1 MLLEIACIVAG
12 FLAGMTYAQERDW
25 QRYRRTRDEVK
36 DEVSREFDYYK
47 NLSESLKNDLTRAK
61 QQNNTLKGKND
72 RYQ

>member
-36 DEVSREFDYYK
+36 EEIAKEYDYYR
-47 NLSESLKNDLTRAK
+47 NLSESLKQDLHELKTRK
-61 QQNNTLKGKND
+61 K
-72 RYQ
+72 

>member
-1 MLLEIACIVAG
+1 MLLEIACITAG

-47 NLSESLKNDLTRAK
+47 NLSESLKQDLHR
-61 QQNNTLKGKND
+61 LKSKK
-72 RYQ
+72 

>member
-47 NLSESLKNDLTRAK
+47 NLSESLKQDLHR
-61 QQNNTLKGKND
+61 LKNKK
-72 RYQ
+72 

>member
-25 QRYRRTRDEVK
+25 QRYRRTREEVK

-61 QQNNTLKGKND
+61 QQNNTLKGKK
-72 RYQ
+72 

>member
-47 NLSESLKNDLTRAK
+47 NLSESLKKDLHDIKTRK
-61 QQNNTLKGKND
+61 
-72 RYQ
+72 

>member
-47 NLSESLKNDLTRAK
+47 NLSESLKKDLHDLKTRK
-61 QQNNTLKGKND
+61 
-72 RYQ
+72 

>member
-36 DEVSREFDYYK
+36 AEISQEFDYYK
-47 NLSESLKNDLTRAK
+47 NLSESLKQDLHELKTRK
-61 QQNNTLKGKND
+61 
-72 RYQ
+72 